1 MHSRSIAPLMS
12 SRSPL
17 IRVPSTLDSAV
28 PASQIEFVTGHVVV
42 VAAIPNALSA
52 AALFRRRDLE
62 HSRLPNVVKLVCLL
76 QGFVVEVRRPSMPRP
91 S

>member
-42 VAAIPNALSA
+42 VAAIRFPSPLL
-52 AALFRRRDLE
+52 LFTASCMHGRTIFADE
-62 HSRLPNVVKLVCLL
+62 SWC
-76 QGFVVEVRRPSMPRP
+76 
-91 S
+91 